1 MVSTIIGTIHNMT
14 GRLVFVKEES
24 MKSRPAKHR
33 GPKPKPGTRENL
45 IQTGLR
51 MMHAEGYTASGIQ
64 SIVEAAEIPK
74 GSFYNHFASKEVF
87 GAEVT
92 DAYFDRGLG
101 KLRDILCNPDVAP
114 LKRLEA
120 YFDDRIEAFRVAK
133 YTRGCLLGNLS
144 AEVADHSTL
153 IRGRL
158 EQHLGGWSR
167 FFEDCIAEAQ
177 KRGSIRNR
185 LPAALLGRFVL
196 NSWEGELLRM
206 RAEKSDA
213 PLLEFKKVIFGALL
227 V

>member
-1 MVSTIIGTIHNMT
+1 
-14 GRLVFVKEES
+14 
-24 MKSRPAKHR
+24 MKTRPAKPR

-51 MMHAEGYTASGIQ
+51 MIHTEGYTASGIQ
-64 SIVEAAEIPK
+64 SIVEAADIPK
-74 GSFYNHFASKEVF
+74 GSFYNHFASKEAF

-101 KLRDILCNPDVAP
+101 KLRDFLCDPNVAP

-120 YFDDRIEAFRVAK
+120 YFDDRIEAFRAAK
-133 YTRGCLLGNLS
+133 YTRGCLLGNLT

-158 EQHLGGWSR
+158 LQHLGGWSK
-167 FFEDCIAEAQ
+167 FFEDCIADAQ
-177 KRGSIRNR
+177 KHGAIHNR
-185 LPAALLGRFVL
+185 MPAAVLGRFVL
-196 NSWEGELLRM
+196 NSWEGALLRM

-213 PLLEFKKVIFGALL
+213 PLLEFKKVIFGVLL

>member
-1 MVSTIIGTIHNMT
+1 
-14 GRLVFVKEES
+14 
-24 MKSRPAKHR
+24 MKSRAANPR

-51 MMHAEGYTASGIQ
+51 MMHTEGYTASGIQ
-64 SIVEAAEIPK
+64 SIVEAADIPK
-74 GSFYNHFASKEVF
+74 GSFYNHFASKEAF

-92 DAYFDRGLG
+92 DAYFDCGLG
-101 KLRDILCNPDVAP
+101 KLRDFLCDPEVAP

-120 YFDDRIEAFRVAK
+120 YFDDRIEAFRAAK

-158 EQHLGGWSR
+158 VEHLAGWSR

-177 KRGSIRNR
+177 KQEAIRSR
-185 LPAALLGRFVL
+185 LPAPLLGRFVL
-196 NSWEGELLRM
+196 NSWEGALLRM

-213 PLLEFKKVIFGALL
+213 PLLEFKKVIFRALL
-227 V
+227 L